1 MKRPAALA
9 AVLLVQAATAQQIRE
24 VVYDPMQVIHVS
36 VSRGVPTHVQFEPGE
51 VLVLDPATGLDSN
64 CTPESAWCIAAE
76 KGGSDLMVKPTSA
89 SSMANAVAVKTN
101 RRSYSFSF
109 DPVPSP
115 ARAVTRL
122 IVRPPPEPQPDAAAQ
137 RLAAAAALA
146 PQPAEVLERR
156 MSACPRVLNSSYSV
170 ATGRG
175 SGDIVPRAVFDDGRF
190 TYMQFP
196 GNAPLPVPFE
206 VQPDGSEAATTP
218 TTVCG
223 FWSVDRVVRRLR
235 LRHGSAVVELT
246 NEAFNLEGRAPVAGS
261 GIDGVERLV
270 RDPRTGQFKQ
280 ASPQ

>member
-1 MKRPAALA
+1 MNRLAALA
-9 AVLLVQAATAQQIRE
+9 AMLLAQAATAQQIRE
-24 VVYDPMQVIHVS
+24 VVYDPIQVIHVP
-36 VSRGVPTHVQFEPGE
+36 VARGVPTHVEFEPGE
-51 VLVLDPATGLDSN
+51 TLVLDPATGLDSN

-76 KGGSDLMVKPTSA
+76 KGGGDLMVKPTSA
-89 SSMANAVAVKTN
+89 SPMANAVAVKTN

-109 DPVPSP
+109 DPVPFP

-122 IVRPPPEPQPDAAAQ
+122 IVRSPREPQPDA

-156 MSACPRVLNSSYSV
+156 MSACPQVLNSSYSV

-175 SGDIVPRAVFDDGRF
+175 SSDIVPRAVFDDGRF

-206 VQPDGSEAATTP
+206 VQPDGSEAVTTP

-223 FWSVDRVVRRLR
+223 FWTVDRVVRRLR

-246 NEAFNLEGRAPVAGS
+246 NDAFELEGRPPVAGS

-270 RDPRTGQFKQ
+270 RDPGTGQFKGVTQ
-280 ASPQ
+280 R